1 MAHMLK
7 KLIFLTH
14 PGGHDGQ
21 RPYESHQRLCGVHV
35 QNAEVKVHLPRGCP
49 FFFFFFLKGQAV
61 RQPIKTSKL
70 EFVSQSKRFVYLC
83 HRQANENGPRCTE
96 TMVTIRG
103 VPKVGAARGPS
114 K

>member
-1 MAHMLK
+1 MDNVPMSHTNVCVVCTFKMQK
-7 KLIFLTH
+7 SKFTY
-14 PGGHDGQ
+14 PGGV
-21 RPYESHQRLCGVHV
+21 R
-35 QNAEVKVHLPRGCP
+35 
-49 FFFFFFLKGQAV
+49 FFFFFLKGQAV

>member
-35 QNAEVKVHLPRGCP
+35 QNAEVQVHLPRGCP
-49 FFFFFFLKGQAV
+49 FFLFLFKRTGGPSANQNEQVGV
-61 RQPIKTSKL
+61 RQSIKTVRV
-70 EFVSQSKRFVYLC
+70 FVSPASQ
-83 HRQANENGPRCTE
+83 
-96 TMVTIRG
+96 
-103 VPKVGAARGPS
+103 
-114 K
+114 